1 MVLSNAGASLA
12 FAMAAPY
19 QDPAFDPK
27 AFRSRLQA
35 SFMARIV
42 MKFGGTSM
50 AGIERI
56 RHVANLVRREA
67 EAGNQVAVVVSAM
80 AGETDRLIQFCR
92 EASSLYDP
100 REYDVVVASGEQVT
114 SGLLAIT
121 LQGMGINARSYM
133 GWQLPIR
140 TTAAHAAALIDG
152 IDVDVLERVFADR
165 GIAVIPG
172 FQGVAEDGSLA
183 TLGRG
188 GSDTSAVA
196 LAAAMKADRCDIYT
210 DVDGVY
216 TTDPRIVP
224 RARKLAA
231 ITYEEM
237 LELASVGAK
246 VLQTRSV
253 GLAMRENIPIKVL
266 SSFDDRPGTM
276 VVGDDAIEEYQME
289 RQLVTGVAYDKNEAR
304 VTLTGLPDRPGSVAA
319 VFAPLAEAGIN
330 VDMIVQSV
338 PRAGQKNDITFTVP
352 TASLAHTTE
361 ALEAVKGAIGFDEI
375 LTDTNVVKVSAV
387 GVGMRSN
394 AGIAAQMFQALAD
407 RGINILAITTS
418 EIKVSVLIAE
428 EYTELAVRVLHTAYG
443 LDDDGEAA

>member
-1 MVLSNAGASLA
+1 
-12 FAMAAPY
+12 
-19 QDPAFDPK
+19 
-27 AFRSRLQA
+27 
-35 SFMARIV
+35 MARIV

-56 RHVANLVRREA
+56 RHVANLVKREV
-67 EAGNQVAVVVSAM
+67 ERGNQVAVVVSAM
-80 AGETDRLIQFCR
+80 AGETDRLVQLCR

-140 TTAAHAAALIDG
+140 TSQAHAAAVIDG
-152 IDVDVLERVFADR
+152 IDAKVLEKVFAGG

-172 FQGVAEDGSLA
+172 FQGVTEEGHVT

-196 LAAAMKADRCDIYT
+196 IAAAMKADRCDIYT

-224 RARKLAA
+224 RARKLPI

-253 GLAMRENIPIKVL
+253 GLAMRENIPVQVL

-276 VVGDDAIEEYQME
+276 VVADEAIEDSNME
-289 RQLVTGVAYDKNEAR
+289 RQLITGIAYDKNEAR
-304 VTLTGLPDRPGSVAA
+304 ITLTELPDKPGTVAA
-319 VFAPLAEAGIN
+319 IFSPLAEANVN
-330 VDMIVQSV
+330 VDMIVQST
-338 PRAGQKNDITFTVP
+338 PREGEKADLTFTVP
-352 TASLAHTTE
+352 KAALAHTTDV
-361 ALEAVKGAIGFDEI
+361 LEKRKAAIGYRDM
-375 LTDTNVVKVSAV
+375 LTNTNVCKVSVV

-394 AGIAAQMFQALAD
+394 AGVAAQMFEALAA

-418 EIKVSVLIAE
+418 EIKVTVLIEE

-443 LDDDGEAA
+443 LDSDEEAAE

>member
-1 MVLSNAGASLA
+1 
-12 FAMAAPY
+12 
-19 QDPAFDPK
+19 
-27 AFRSRLQA
+27 
-35 SFMARIV
+35 MARIV

-56 RHVANLVRREA
+56 RHVAGLVRREA
-67 EAGNQVAVVVSAM
+67 EAGHELAIVVSAM
-80 AGETDRLIQFCR
+80 AGETDRLVHLCR
-92 EASSLYDP
+92 EAASLYDP

-121 LQGMGINARSYM
+121 LQGMGLNARSYM

-140 TTAAHAAALIDG
+140 ASGHTAALIDH
-152 IDVDVLERVFADR
+152 IDSEVLERVFATG

-172 FQGVAEDGSLA
+172 FQGLTSEGDLA

-224 RARKLAA
+224 RARKLSL

-253 GLAMRENIPIKVL
+253 GLAMRYNLPLQVL
-266 SSFDDRPGTM
+266 SSFEDLPGTLI
-276 VVGDDAIEEYQME
+276 VGDKAIEDRRME
-289 RQLVTGVAYDKNEAR
+289 RNVITGIAHDKNEAR
-304 VTLTGLPDRPGSVAA
+304 ITLTGLPDRAGTVAA
-319 VFAPLAEAGIN
+319 IFKPLAAAGIN

-338 PRAGQKNDITFTVP
+338 PRPGEPSTLTFTVP
-352 TASLAHTTE
+352 RASLTHGVAE
-361 ALEAVKGAIGFDEI
+361 LETLKEEIGFDEL
-375 LTDTNVVKVSAV
+375 LTDTHVVKVSAV

-394 AGIAAQMFQALAD
+394 AGVAAKMFETLAD

-418 EIKVSVLIAE
+418 EIKVSVLIPE

-443 LDDDGEAA
+443 LDQEDPE

>member
-1 MVLSNAGASLA
+1 
-12 FAMAAPY
+12 
-19 QDPAFDPK
+19 
-27 AFRSRLQA
+27 
-35 SFMARIV
+35 MARIV

-56 RHVANLVRREA
+56 RHVAGRVRREA

-80 AGETDRLIQFCR
+80 AGETDRLVQLCR
-92 EASSLYDP
+92 EAAPLYDP

-114 SGLLAIT
+114 AGLLAMT
-121 LQGMGINARSYM
+121 LQGMGLNARSYM

-140 TTAAHAAALIDG
+140 ASGHAAALIEG
-152 IDVDVLERVFADR
+152 IDVAVLERVFDDD

-172 FQGVAEDGSLA
+172 FQGVTSDGAVA

-224 RARKLAA
+224 KARKLDFV
-231 ITYEEM
+231 TYEEM

-253 GLAMRENIPIKVL
+253 GLAMRTKIPVQVL
-266 SSFDDRPGTM
+266 SSFEDRPGTLIA
-276 VVGDDAIEEYQME
+276 DEAAIEGQIME
-289 RQLVTGVAYDKNEAR
+289 RNVITGIAHDRNEALI
-304 VTLTGLPDRPGSVAA
+304 TLVDLPDQPGTVAEI
-319 VFAPLAEAGIN
+319 FSPLAKASIN

-338 PRAGQKNDITFTVP
+338 RQAGEASDLTFTVP
-352 TASLAHTTE
+352 NASLTHAVAE
-361 ALEAVKGAIGFDEI
+361 LEKAKGRIGFREI
-375 LTDTNVVKVSAV
+375 ITNMEIAKVSAV

-394 AGIAAQMFQALAD
+394 AGIAAQMFEALAE
-407 RGINILAITTS
+407 RRINILAITTS
-418 EIKVSVLIAE
+418 EIKVSVLIPE
-428 EYTELAVRVLHTAYG
+428 EYTELAVRVLHSAFG
-443 LDDDGEAA
+443 LDAEADSTGAAA

>member
-1 MVLSNAGASLA
+1 
-12 FAMAAPY
+12 
-19 QDPAFDPK
+19 
-27 AFRSRLQA
+27 
-35 SFMARIV
+35 MARIV

-56 RHVANLVRREA
+56 RHVAALVQREA
-67 EAGNQVAVVVSAM
+67 ERGNQVAVVVSAM
-80 AGETDRLIQFCR
+80 AGETDRLVQLCR
-92 EASSLYDP
+92 EAASLYDP

-121 LQGMGINARSYM
+121 LQGMGLNARSYM

-140 TTAAHAAALIDG
+140 ASGHAAALIDH
-152 IDVDVLERVFADR
+152 IDANVLEGVFAQG

-172 FQGVAEDGSLA
+172 FQGVTQEGDLA

-224 RARKLAA
+224 RARKLDL

-253 GLAMRENIPIKVL
+253 GLAMRYNMPLSVL
-266 SSFDDRPGTM
+266 SSFEDRPGTLI
-276 VVGDDAIEEYQME
+276 VGDDVLEESNME
-289 RQLVTGVAYDKNEAR
+289 RNVITGIASDKNEAM
-304 VTLTGLPDRPGSVAA
+304 VTLTGLPDRPGTVAA
-319 VFAPLAEAGIN
+319 IFTPLAAAGLN
-330 VDMIVQSV
+330 VDMIVQST
-338 PRAGQKNDITFTVP
+338 PRDGEPSTLTFTVP
-352 TASLAHTTE
+352 RASLAHAAAE
-361 ALEAVKGAIGFDEI
+361 LDKEKEKIGFDEM
-375 LTDTNVVKVSAV
+375 LTDTNVVKISAV

-394 AGIAAQMFQALAD
+394 AGIAAQMFSTLAE

-443 LDDDGEAA
+443 LDAEDAA